1 MKSTVNVVLASLMV
15 ICQFP
20 LATLKIFLFSPL
32 FFLVFN
38 NIAMVPNIILISY
51 SLNIIRGVIIRS
63 VLIIQY
69 LDSLWIFLYSL
80 LFLFFLHVILVPLW
94 LVIFYYA
101 RNILQSY
108 FLFLLYTRCYVVKLF
123 VEVLWVLG
131 NVLTERI

>member
-1 MKSTVNVVLASLMV
+1 MKSTVNVILASLMV

-108 FLFLLYTRCYVVKLF
+108 FLFLLYTRCYVAKLF

>member
-1 MKSTVNVVLASLMV
+1 MKSTVNVILASLMV

-94 LVIFYYA
+94 LVIFYYV

-108 FLFLLYTRCYVVKLF
+108 FLFLLYTRCYVAKLF